1 MTSAEFA
8 EEMAYYRLDPWGEER
23 ADLRAG
29 IIASLVDATIP
40 RKHGRP
46 RSPAQ
51 LMPFLNEPK
60 QERSTEELQSQFRT
74 VSRAWNKRGNCGN
87 DSHTGGRSGRPN
99 EEI

>member
-8 EEMAYYRLDPWGEER
+8 EEMAYYRIDPWGEER

-40 RKHGRP
+40 RKHGRS

-51 LMPFLNEPK
+51 LMPFLHEAK
-60 QERSTEELQSQFRT
+60 QERSTEELQSQFRM
-74 VSRAWNKRGNCGN
+74 VSRSWNKKGNHGDDQDSGNRGGCQNQ
-87 DSHTGGRSGRPN
+87 
-99 EEI
+99 